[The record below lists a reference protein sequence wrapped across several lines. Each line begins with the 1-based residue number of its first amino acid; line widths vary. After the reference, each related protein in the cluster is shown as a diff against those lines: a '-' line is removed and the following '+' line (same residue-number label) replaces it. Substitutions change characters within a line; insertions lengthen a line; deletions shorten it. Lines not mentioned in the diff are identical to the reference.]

1 MNFSQLLLE
10 FLKKNGSVSLAGFG
24 TFFLQTITAALDEEG
39 KHLLPPGTEIA
50 FDPSKNEDA
59 EKFVRFLAAEKNTSE
74 SAAEEEISKQV
85 VYWNSAL
92 EKNETLKIENV
103 GTFYLADSKLLFSG
117 NRLENLSPAFF
128 GLEEINI
135 SKIKKGFR
143 SGKKP
148 YAFVRTAAWIL
159 PLILLISGLTY
170 MGIEKPEM
178 IFGKKSDLTTPPK
191 KDVLTVKKNTPKVD
205 SLAPILVPDSTLAD
219 STKAIVSPVKPAKKW
234 SSNSSKKSKWKKS
247 KKRHNP

>member
-74 SAAEEEISKQV
+74 SAAEEEVSRQV

-92 EKNETLKIENV
+92 EKNETLKIENI

-143 SGKKP
+143 GGKKP
-148 YAFVRTAAWIL
+148 YALVRTAAWLL

-205 SLAPILVPDSTLAD
+205 SLAPILVQDSTLAD
-219 STKAIVSPVKPAKKW
+219 SAKTIVPPVKPVKKW
-234 SSNSSKKSKWKKS
+234 TSKNKNTKWKKS

>member
-10 FLKKNGSVSLAGFG
+10 FLKKNGSVSLTGFG
-24 TFFLQTITAALDEEG
+24 TFFLQTSNAALDEEE
-39 KHLLPPGTEIA
+39 KNLLPPGTEIA
-50 FDPSKNEDA
+50 FNASKSENP
-59 EKFVRFLAAEKNTSE
+59 EKFIRFLAAEKNISE

-92 EKNETLKIENV
+92 EKNETLKIENI
-103 GTFYLADSKLLFSG
+103 GTFYLEDSKLHFSG

-148 YAFVRTAAWIL
+148 YAFVRTIAWLL
-159 PLILLISGLTY
+159 PLILIVSGLTY
-170 MGIEKPEM
+170 MGIEKPDM
-178 IFGKKSDLTTPPK
+178 IFGKKSDLTNPPK
-191 KDVLTVKKNTPKVD
+191 KDVLTVKKNKPKVD
-205 SLAPILVPDSTLAD
+205 SVAPVLVQDSTLAD
-219 STKAIVSPVKPAKKW
+219 STKTIVAPVKPAKKW
-234 SSNSSKKSKWKKS
+234 TSKSNKNSKWKKS
-247 KKRHNP
+247 KKRQNP